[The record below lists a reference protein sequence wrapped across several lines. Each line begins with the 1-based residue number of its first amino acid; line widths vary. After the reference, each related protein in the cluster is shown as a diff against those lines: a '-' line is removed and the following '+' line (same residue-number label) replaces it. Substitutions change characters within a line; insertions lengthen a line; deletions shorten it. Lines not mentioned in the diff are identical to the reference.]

1 MNPNGSCEVRTQ
13 KCRTEQSCHKYLC
26 VPTRTPDI
34 LSMSEKEKLPPCK
47 KDTRR
52 NTSGKKAG
60 FL

>member
-1 MNPNGSCEVRTQ
+1 MEVVKLELKSVGLNRVVI
-13 KCRTEQSCHKYLC
+13 KYLC